1 MKLPMVV
8 SAATWDLIERLR
20 PDLDVIVDVYDTT
33 LAALL
38 PEAPHPLAQSLR
50 QAMED
55 RRPEAGR
62 DRLTSALRTGRHS
75 LFSAGDLRVGLFP
88 IRYQRDAIGVLAA
101 STPLR
106 RAGTEAGA
114 DAEASRLDVLDR
126 RIERIGWTLR
136 ATLEADIAL
145 WEKLDRAEHRSRWA
159 DGVLRF
165 LAYLHTCA
173 SDADLFAAVVQAAAV
188 WGDFDARI
196 YRRTL
201 GGRYVVDAG
210 PPAPAGFDAP
220 DSFDVALLNGR
231 HAPVHITSI
240 AEMEQMGWRVGSG
253 EITLMP
259 LGTALQPSAWLLAVA
274 GTADP
279 QLSLAFEMLARTVA
293 VRLDDLLRLRCDRIH
308 HRLREQLAGAPASVP
323 ATAATL
329 LRELAAALPAGQVRV
344 LATDPSTGELRPI
357 ASVGAALFGAVGGPL
372 AGGRLITAERLVFPL
387 LVDDTM
393 PVLLDLN
400 APLGR
405 PFSVSDAVVAERA
418 AGWFEAWL
426 AGAWRGLAG
435 AHVPFAE
442 FVTTPDFLDMD
453 ATEDRTAANTW

>member
-20 PDLDVIVDVYDTT
+20 PDLDVFVDVYDAT
-33 LAALL
+33 LAPLL
-38 PEAPHPLAQSLR
+38 PDSTHAEAAALR
-50 QAMED
+50 QAMDD
-55 RRPEAGR
+55 RRPDAGR
-62 DRLTSALRTGRHS
+62 ERLASSLRSGRHG
-75 LFSAGDLRVGLFP
+75 LFSAGPLRIGLFP
-88 IRYQRDAIGVLAA
+88 IRYQRDAIGVLVAA
-101 STPLR
+101 TPLPPD
-106 RAGTEAGA
+106 EARGA
-114 DAEASRLDVLDR
+114 SSDAPADTDVLDR

-145 WEKLDRAEHRSRWA
+145 WDKLDRAEHRARWA

-165 LAYLHTCA
+165 LAYLHTCG
-173 SDADLFAAVVQAAAV
+173 SDAELFAAVVQAAAV

-201 GGRYVVDAG
+201 CGRYALDTG
-210 PPAPAGFDAP
+210 LPAPPGFEGPETFDA
-220 DSFDVALLNGR
+220 SLLEGR
-231 HAPVHITSI
+231 TSPTRVTSI
-240 AEMEQMGWRVGSG
+240 AEMEQMGWRVGAG
-253 EITLMP
+253 EVTLLP

-274 GTADP
+274 GHADDRM
-279 QLSLAFEMLARTVA
+279 LAAFEMLARTVA
-293 VRLDDLLRLRCDRIH
+293 VRLDELLLTRCDRVLD
-308 HRLREQLAGAPASVP
+308 RLREGLAGSPATVP

-329 LRELAAALPAGQVRV
+329 LRELAATLPAGQVRV
-344 LATDPSTGELRPI
+344 LATDPATGERRPI
-357 ASVGAALFGAVGGPL
+357 ASVGVALFAGGGGPL

-387 LVDDTM
+387 VVDDTM

-405 PFSVSDAVVAERA
+405 PFSVADAVVAERA

-435 AHVPFAE
+435 AQVPFAE
-442 FVTTPDFLDMD
+442 FVTSDVRLGVESP
-453 ATEDRTAANTW
+453 DRTAANTW